1 MGIQN
6 RCLVLLALALSVLAG
21 PSVQAQQYSLQTY
34 DRKAG
39 LESLSINVLMQD
51 RRGFVWAGTEMGLY
65 RFDGGSFER
74 MGVAQGFDKGEYV
87 TAITENPRLGRIW
100 VATQSGLRM
109 GDGLHFGNIEPDGK
123 PLVADVGRPMVALDD
138 GRLLLVR
145 DNQLMVLSGGRDGLP
160 WLLRPMFSDAELA
173 THPQLRNI
181 TTVYA
186 SPGRLWL
193 GCDTSLC
200 HIDAGGSIQ
209 VDGPEQGVPTDSWS
223 GVLMDRQGTLWLRGV
238 HHVSV
243 LPAGAAKFMARDVPD
258 NDMDVI
264 KDDGS
269 FVEDAEG
276 RILTSTNHGLV
287 RWDGQGWTVIDSS
300 NGLPDIGVTA
310 LLFDTQGTLWLGTYG
325 RGISR
330 WNGYGLIEGWG
341 RGQGFDSVPNWS
353 ILRFDEEHLWFGNEL
368 GGSVLT
374 KGQLRLQP
382 WPIRFAPAPRQV
394 LSLARAA
401 DGAIWVG
408 LYDHRILRYDP
419 VGKRTTLAAQLPAFV
434 KVLYFDR
441 GGRLWIGTVNGIY
454 RIDGAGE
461 PARRIPAAL
470 TTDQQCSDIAEGDR
484 GTLWFACNEGMLRY
498 AEGHWTR
505 MRTGRKTMASGFS
518 AVAVDAD
525 GSLWLGANE
534 PGVFHA
540 TVHGDQLALSDT
552 PDVWMDNTL
561 AYFVRRDHRGWIWVG
576 GSGGVDIFDGQ
587 HWTHLSRDDGLLWDE
602 TDQNS
607 FFEDRDG
614 SVWIGS
620 AIGVSHLLHPEAM
633 VARHPRKV
641 IITSVMHGAKAVKD
655 GDSVRIDDN
664 RAPLVVRYAVLG
676 HASGNALR
684 FRYRLQGSEWV
695 ATSAHVI
702 NLTGLPSD
710 GYRLEIQA
718 IDDDHRTLSPP
729 THFDFSIPPPWW
741 LAWWTYPL
749 ELLLLA
755 LVVALSWRWHS
766 RRLLRQNRRLETM
779 VDGRTAELTEEKCE
793 LERARAELYHQA
805 THDSLTGLYN
815 HKAILDQLAAQLEP
829 DNRIAPGLAVGLV
842 DADHF
847 KRINDTFGHQ
857 AGDAALL
864 TIARLLQSHVREGDR
879 LGRYGGEEILMLL
892 PGISRPDAEQRMR
905 ALQAAVSAV
914 PHPWN
919 GQQFTVTLSIG
930 MVWIGREP
938 ASVEDLVRRADAAL
952 YLAKSR
958 GRNRVVVEVPGGG
971 DGVALPGSA
980 GDAR

>member
-1 MGIQN
+1 M
-6 RCLVLLALALSVLAG
+6 LMLALSVLAG
-21 PSVQAQQYSLQTY
+21 SPARAQQYSLQTY
-34 DRKAG
+34 DRKSG

-51 RRGFVWAGTEMGLY
+51 HRGFVWAGTEMGLY
-65 RFDGGSFER
+65 RFDGSSFER
-74 MGVAQGFDKGEYV
+74 MDVAQGFDKGEYV
-87 TAITENPRLGRIW
+87 TAIAENPRLGRIW
-100 VATQSGLRM
+100 VATQSGLRA
-109 GDGLHFGNIEPDGK
+109 GDGLHFEKIRLNGK

-145 DNQLMVLSGGRDGLP
+145 DNQLMVLSGGRMGQP
-160 WLLRPMFSDAELA
+160 SVLRPMFGDAELA
-173 THPQLRNI
+173 AHPQLRNI

-186 SPGRLWL
+186 SHGRLWL
-193 GCDTSLC
+193 GCDTALC
-200 HIDAGGSIQ
+200 HIDASGKVL
-209 VDGPEQGVPTDSWS
+209 VDGPERGVPADSWS

-243 LPAGAAKFMARDVPD
+243 LPAGATKFIARDVPD

-269 FVEDAEG
+269 FVEDAQG
-276 RILTSTNHGLV
+276 RILTSTNHGLA
-287 RWDGQGWTVIDSS
+287 RWDGKGWTTIDSS

-310 LLFDTQGTLWLGTYG
+310 LLFDRQGTLWLGTYG

-341 RGQGFDSVPNWS
+341 LGQGFDSMPNWS
-353 ILRFDEEHLWFGNEL
+353 ILRLDQEHLWFGNEL
-368 GGSVLT
+368 GGSVLE
-374 KGQLRLQP
+374 KGRMRLQP
-382 WPIRFAPAPRQV
+382 WPIQSTPPPRQI
-394 LSLARAA
+394 LSMAKAA
-401 DGAIWVG
+401 DGAMWVG

-419 VGKRTTLAAQLPAFV
+419 VSKRTTQAAQLPAFV
-434 KVLYFDR
+434 KVLHFDR
-441 GGRLWIGTVNGIY
+441 EGRLWIGTVNGIY
-454 RIDGAGE
+454 RIDSVGA
-461 PARRIPAAL
+461 PAQRIPSVP
-470 TTDQQCSDIAEGDR
+470 TTDQQCSDIAEGAN
-484 GTLWFACNEGMLRY
+484 GALWFACNEGMLRY

-505 MRTGRKTMASGFS
+505 MQTGRKIMASGFS

-540 TVHGDQLALSDT
+540 TVHGDQLALSDIT
-552 PDVWMDNTL
+552 DVWLDNTL

-576 GSGGVDIFDGQ
+576 GSGGVDIFDGR
-587 HWTHLSRDDGLLWDE
+587 HWTHLSQDDGLLWDE

-607 FFEDRDG
+607 FFEDHDG
-614 SVWIGS
+614 SIWIGS

-633 VARHPRKV
+633 VASHPRKV
-641 IITSVMHGAKAVKD
+641 VITSVMHGTKAAKD
-655 GDSVRIDDN
+655 GASVHIDDN

-676 HASGNALR
+676 TSSGSAPR

-695 ATSAHVI
+695 ATSAHII

-710 GYRLEIQA
+710 DYRLEIQA

-729 THFDFSIPPPWW
+729 TYFDFSIPPPWW

-755 LVVALSWRWHS
+755 LIVALSWRWHS

-779 VDGRTAELTEEKCE
+779 VDGRTAELTEEKRE
-793 LERARAELYHQA
+793 LELARAELYHQA

-815 HKAILDQLAAQLEP
+815 RKAILDQLAEQLEP
-829 DNRIAPGLAVGLV
+829 NVSVALGLAVGLV

-857 AGDAALL
+857 AGDATLL
-864 TIARLLQSHVREGDR
+864 AIARLLQSHVREGDR

-892 PGISRPDAEQRMR
+892 PGIGHADAEQRMR
-905 ALQAAVSAV
+905 NLQTAVSAV
-914 PHPWN
+914 PHQWN
-919 GQQFTVTLSIG
+919 GKQFTVTLSIG

-952 YLAKSR
+952 YRAKSH
-958 GRNRVVVEVPGGG
+958 GRNRVVAEVLGEEA
-971 DGVALPGSA
+971 GVAQPDSA
-980 GDAR
+980 GDVQ